1 MVTKFIPICVI
12 IKRLN
17 KDIFEKGLI
26 VKTANLVV
34 VPCTLHVVEL
44 CYYLEIAKI
53 YLEIKNIIPALL
65 RLSQLLRVEKKY
77 IAIISLL
84 FNIN

>member
-1 MVTKFIPICVI
+1 MKMVTKFIPICVI

-17 KDIFEKGLI
+17 EDIFEKGLI

-44 CYYLEIAKI
+44 CYYLEIAEF
-53 YLEIKNIIPALL
+53 YLEIKPALL